1 MERVNTGQRCAPSQ
15 SNTSLWKIS
24 GRNSDM
30 NRRGGDEIAQMANG
44 FVYRVF
50 LWYISH
56 DTILGSEVAVL
67 YTKPKEESV

>member
-1 MERVNTGQRCAPSQ
+1 MERVNTVYGGQRCALSQ
-15 SNTSLWKIS
+15 SNTSIWKIS

-50 LWYISH
+50 LWYLMTQYS
-56 DTILGSEVAVL
+56 GR
-67 YTKPKEESV
+67 K